1 MRIKVFL
8 LVIVFFY
15 SCNILKKAS
24 IDNSYK
30 RGGLFMCVNQGE
42 LFRFYNDTNKAVM
55 IDTQAIVPVS
65 SILKMEKRPFD
76 FGKDYNNIYIEVDSV
91 AAISLFLATSNNKQK
106 TIALILN
113 NKLYVAPTINGT
125 VDKGKILIS
134 MVDKKTTKIILKEF
148 RRLKRKN

>member
-1 MRIKVFL
+1 
-8 LVIVFFY
+8 
-15 SCNILKKAS
+15 
-24 IDNSYK
+24 
-30 RGGLFMCVNQGE
+30 MCVNQGE